1 VNTQKGPTD
10 RKTGIPVNGDR
21 SETERQGN
29 FVLWMTLAAGLGVV
43 IAVVLLVLFVF

>member
-1 VNTQKGPTD
+1 MHRRAPG
-10 RKTGIPVNGDR
+10 RKIGIPVDRDR

-43 IAVVLLVLFVF
+43 IAVVLLVLLAF